1 HFNIPPRLPFEPSAR
16 THLVQISVEI
26 KLQQIPRIVRRPPRR
41 FRLNLRKPQPCKVKA
56 IHKGIY
62 DPNRAI
68 QRDHLVQCLRV
79 KRRLITRLPN
89 HVRHLAPESISASQ
103 NPAPKGGFCTAW
115 KAGTTPTPPSRKTSR
130 GRGGRDRRRR
140 YAARA
145 RRISVPP
152 AQTQARDLRDDRRRR
167 HKTGWRR
174 NCRRPCSFPAWSC

>member
-1 HFNIPPRLPFEPSAR
+1 MILAEIRDGLEHRPHTVDQPEHFNIAPRLAFEPSAR

-115 KAGTTPTPPSRKTSR
+115 NAGTTAEDEG
-130 GRGGRDRRRR
+130 GRGA
-140 YAARA
+140 YSFA
-145 RRISVPP
+145 P
-152 AQTQARDLRDDRRRR
+152 AIASIT
-167 HKTGWRR
+167 
-174 NCRRPCSFPAWSC
+174 PA